1 LAKKSSVNISRIA
14 VIRII
19 AFLFIGFVLFTG
31 YVNAVEFLTHSPLF
45 EVKEVMVDR
54 SIGFIDLRSLKDL
67 KGTNIFKID
76 IGKIDSQIAKEYPY
90 IAQLRVV
97 RQLPDRI
104 LILAKKRESLMQIYF
119 KKKYLV
125 LDTEGVALYYT
136 LQPSSLAQV
145 YGIPLE
151 HNWLFLGGHIRGS
164 ALSKVAD
171 ILNSFK
177 QSPYL
182 RRWRI
187 HAVQAG
193 NLSKIDL
200 SIGENMHVILDQD
213 DTQDKIE
220 LLQML
225 ISSNKIDLNKVKYID
240 LRFKEPVI
248 ANNVEDDE
256 PDSRRAAASVRH
268 EDQKHSGMTHINN

>member
-1 LAKKSSVNISRIA
+1 MVKKSSVNISRIA

-19 AFLFIGFVLFTG
+19 VFLFIGFVLFTA
-31 YVNAVEFLTHSPLF
+31 YVNAVDFLTSSPLF
-45 EVKEVMVDR
+45 EVKDVLIDR
-54 SIGFIDLRSLKDL
+54 SIQFIDLRALKDL
-67 KGTNIFKID
+67 KGTNIFKVD
-76 IGKIDSQIAKEYPY
+76 IKKVDRQINQHYPY
-90 IAQLRVV
+90 IAQLRVE

-104 LILAKKRESLMQIYF
+104 LILAKKREPLLQIYY
-119 KKKYLV
+119 KKKYL
-125 LDTEGVALYYT
+125 LMDTQGIALYYT
-136 LQPSSLAQV
+136 LQPALLPQV

-151 HNWLFLGGHIRGS
+151 RNWLFLGGTIHGPE
-164 ALSKVAD
+164 LSKVVD
-171 ILNSFK
+171 ILNMFK

-200 SIGENMHVILDQD
+200 LVGENMHVILDQE

-225 ISSNKIDLNKVKYID
+225 ISSNKIDLNKVRYID

-248 ANNVEDDE
+248 ANNVEVQDGKE
-256 PDSRRAAASVRH
+256 
-268 EDQKHSGMTHINN
+268 

>member
-1 LAKKSSVNISRIA
+1 MAKKPGIKISNIA

-19 AFLFIGFVLFTG
+19 VFLFIGFVLFTG
-31 YVNAVEFLTHSPLF
+31 YVNAVEFLTSSPLF

-67 KGTNIFKID
+67 KGTNIFKVD
-76 IGKIDSQIAKEYPY
+76 IKKIDRQITQRYPY
-90 IAQLRVV
+90 ISQLRVE

-104 LILAKKRESLMQIYF
+104 LILAKKREPLMQIYF
-119 KKKYLV
+119 RKKYLL
-125 LDTEGVALYYT
+125 LDTEGVALYFT
-136 LQPSSLAQV
+136 LQPAGLPQV
-145 YGIPLE
+145 FGIPLE
-151 HNWLFLGGHIRGS
+151 RGGLFLGGHIRGQEIV
-164 ALSKVAD
+164 KTVE

-177 QSPYL
+177 ASPYL
-182 RRWRI
+182 KRWRI

-200 SIGENMHVILDQD
+200 LVGENMHVILDQE

-225 ISSNKIDLNKVKYID
+225 ISANKIDLNKVKYID

-248 ANNVEDDE
+248 ANNIEDAKE
-256 PDSRRAAASVRH
+256 
-268 EDQKHSGMTHINN
+268 

>member
-1 LAKKSSVNISRIA
+1 LCRYVKNYWTWRMAKKSSVNISRIA

-19 AFLFIGFVLFTG
+19 VFLFIGFVIFTG
-31 YVNAVEFLTHSPLF
+31 YVNTVEFLTSSPMF
-45 EVKEVMVDR
+45 EVKDVMIDR
-54 SIGFIDLRSLKDL
+54 SIQFIDLRALRDL
-67 KGTNIFKID
+67 KGANIFKVDID
-76 IGKIDSQIAKEYPY
+76 KLDRQITRQYPY

-104 LILAKKRESLMQIYF
+104 MILAKKREPLMQIYF
-119 KKKYLV
+119 KKKYLL
-125 LDTEGVALYYT
+125 LDTEGVALYYVLT
-136 LQPSSLAQV
+136 PTALPQV

-151 HNWLFLGGHIRGS
+151 RDWMFLGGAIRGQEM
-164 ALSKVAD
+164 AKTLE
-171 ILNSFK
+171 ILNNFK
-177 QSPYL
+177 TSPYL

-187 HAVQAG
+187 HTLQAG

-200 SIGENMHVILDQD
+200 SVGENMHVILDQD

-248 ANNVEDDE
+248 ANNVQDDGKE
-256 PDSRRAAASVRH
+256 
-268 EDQKHSGMTHINN
+268 

>member
-1 LAKKSSVNISRIA
+1 MANKSSVNISRIA
-14 VIRII
+14 VIRVII
-19 AFLFIGFVLFTG
+19 FLFIGFVFFTG
-31 YVNAVEFLTHSPLF
+31 YINTVEFLTSSPLF
-45 EVKEVMVDR
+45 EVKDVMIDR
-54 SIGFIDLRSLKDL
+54 SIQFIDLRSLKDI
-67 KGTNIFKID
+67 KGNNIFKID
-76 IGKIDSQIAKEYPY
+76 IKRIDRQIAENYPY

-104 LILAKKRESLMQIYF
+104 LVLAKKREPLMQIYF
-119 KKKYLV
+119 KKKYLI
-125 LDTEGVALYYT
+125 LDTQGVALYYT
-136 LQPSSLAQV
+136 REPTVLPQV

-151 HNWLFLGGHIRGS
+151 RSWLFLGEHIRGQE
-164 ALSKVAD
+164 LSKVVD

-177 QSPYL
+177 ASPYL

-193 NLSKIDL
+193 NLSKIDVL
-200 SIGENMHVILDQD
+200 VGENMHVILDQD

-225 ISSNKIDLNKVKYID
+225 ISANKIDLNQVKYID

-248 ANNVEDDE
+248 ANNVN
-256 PDSRRAAASVRH
+256 PA
-268 EDQKHSGMTHINN
+268 

>member
-1 LAKKSSVNISRIA
+1 MAKKSSVNISRIA

-19 AFLFIGFVLFTG
+19 IFLFIGFVSFTG
-31 YVNAVEFLTHSPLF
+31 YVNAVEFLTSSSLF
-45 EVKEVMVDR
+45 EVKEVMIDR
-54 SIGFIDLRSLKDL
+54 SIQFIDLRSLKDL
-67 KGTNIFKID
+67 KGSNIFKVD
-76 IGKIDSQIAKEYPY
+76 IRKVDRQIAQRYPY

-97 RQLPDRI
+97 RQLPDRL
-104 LILAKKRESLMQIYF
+104 LILAKKREPLMQIYF
-119 KKKYLV
+119 KKKYLI

-136 LQPSSLAQV
+136 LQPAILPQV

-151 HNWLFLGGHIRGS
+151 RDWLFLGGHIRGQE
-164 ALSKVAD
+164 LGKVVD
-171 ILNSFK
+171 ILSMFK
-177 QSPYL
+177 NSPYL
-182 RRWRI
+182 KRWRI

-200 SIGENMHVILDQD
+200 AVGENMHVILDQD

-248 ANNVEDDE
+248 ANNIEDGKE
-256 PDSRRAAASVRH
+256 
-268 EDQKHSGMTHINN
+268 

>member
-1 LAKKSSVNISRIA
+1 MAKKSNVNISRIA
-14 VIRII
+14 VIRTIV
-19 AFLFIGFVLFTG
+19 FLFIGFVLFTV
-31 YVNAVEFLTHSPLF
+31 YVNTVEFLKSSPLF
-45 EVKEVMVDR
+45 EVKDVMIDR
-54 SIGFIDLRSLKDL
+54 SIQFIDLRALKDL
-67 KGTNIFKID
+67 KGTNIFRVDINKID
-76 IGKIDSQIAKEYPY
+76 RQIAERYPY

-104 LILAKKRESLMQIYF
+104 LILAKKREPLMQIYY
-119 KKKYLV
+119 KKKYLL

-136 LQPSSLAQV
+136 LQPALLPQV

-151 HNWLFLGGHIRGS
+151 RSWLFLGGHLRGQE
-164 ALSKVAD
+164 LSKVVD
-171 ILNSFK
+171 ILNMFK
-177 QSPYL
+177 ASPYL

-200 SIGENMHVILDQD
+200 LVGENMHVILDQD

-225 ISSNKIDLNKVKYID
+225 ISANRINLDQVKYID

-248 ANNVEDDE
+248 ANNVENTKE
-256 PDSRRAAASVRH
+256 
-268 EDQKHSGMTHINN
+268 